1 MDYKVA
7 IVGHSIEITDRDIL
21 VGLLNHPRTKVTIYY
36 HNEKAHGQ
44 QVVNLISLVGKT
56 RFDELRN
63 QKKVSFSQLREFR
76 EATAEVDHFLNL
88 QEYYNHSGL
97 YSGAVKLVSLFNDNR
112 YCGAG
117 ATVEYIKAN
126 DELGDDMAVI
136 QALFDTE
143 CEGVGICISD
153 VQKKKFQCNI

>member
-1 MDYKVA
+1 M
-7 IVGHSIEITDRDIL
+7 
-21 VGLLNHPRTKVTIYY
+21 
-36 HNEKAHGQ
+36 
-44 QVVNLISLVGKT
+44 
-56 RFDELRN
+56 
-63 QKKVSFSQLREFR
+63 SFSQLREFR

-88 QEYYNHSGL
+88 QEYYSHSGL

-117 ATVEYIKAN
+117 ATVEYIKEN

>member
-1 MDYKVA
+1 M
-7 IVGHSIEITDRDIL
+7 
-21 VGLLNHPRTKVTIYY
+21 
-36 HNEKAHGQ
+36 
-44 QVVNLISLVGKT
+44 
-56 RFDELRN
+56 
-63 QKKVSFSQLREFR
+63 SFSQLREFR
-76 EATAEVDHFLNL
+76 EATAEVDHLLNL